1 MVVQMLA
8 RAPNAATAS
17 FKHFWARCAT
27 MASTMAHMATAD
39 SVAPIGLRAA
49 AMASSINSTARRATM
64 VSTTDRTVHAPTI
77 ANSLRVAA
85 MASSKKATKSAM
97 RAKTMEKARVV
108 PIAESS
114 SIDA

>member
-1 MVVQMLA
+1 
-8 RAPNAATAS
+8 
-17 FKHFWARCAT
+17 

-77 ANSLRVAA
+77 A
-85 MASSKKATKSAM
+85 KKATKSAM

-114 SIDA
+114 SIDV